1 MSQSTT
7 TSVKDFLP
15 DNCFLNLEDDD
26 NETLDLMT
34 DVNNTY
40 YPTPES
46 DHLRNEH
53 FDLENAESAS
63 DSDGDSGGGE
73 DDGSFRTV
81 FERRE
86 DIEYAEDVSEFFKT
100 GCGCQSVKGKRLN
113 NKFRSLLTLLNKMA
127 YEIC

>member
-1 MSQSTT
+1 
-7 TSVKDFLP
+7 
-15 DNCFLNLEDDD
+15 
-26 NETLDLMT
+26 MT

-46 DHLRNEH
+46 EHLRNEH
-53 FDLENAESAS
+53 FYLENLKSAS

-86 DIEYAEDVSEFFKT
+86 DIEYAEDVSDFFQD
-100 GCGCQSVKGKRLN
+100 GMWLPVC
-113 NKFRSLLTLLNKMA
+113 
-127 YEIC
+127 

>member
-1 MSQSTT
+1 MNQSTT
-7 TSVKDFLP
+7 TSVKDLLP

-53 FDLENAESAS
+53 FDLENVESAS

-73 DDGSFRTV
+73 DEDSFIGLCSRDGKTLSTLKMSPSFS
-81 FERRE
+81 RR
-86 DIEYAEDVSEFFKT
+86 DVAA
-100 GCGCQSVKGKRLN
+100 
-113 NKFRSLLTLLNKMA
+113 SLLKVSN
-127 YEIC
+127 